1 MAGGGHNCLV
11 GVQMRCLECG
21 AESAGAAQVC
31 ARCGAPIA
39 QQSLAAVDPAAGAA
53 NYAAGWAAPA
63 VTPAIVG
70 QQPSESAPDSEVDG
84 FMLAAWAAT
93 RQFATT
99 RLRPGYDMEEVDAFL
114 GAIRDTFLGMREP
127 SLTPDEIRNKQ
138 FSTTRLRPGYDE
150 EQVDAFLDEAELRLA
165 AQVSVRCEAPVAGQE
180 SAATASAAG
189 LATQKPYVPGRGNE
203 VPPALRRVLQGY
215 SWMAWGAVFCG
226 WAVLMA
232 DAYVDNTN
240 STSDYRYL
248 LASILP
254 GVLAAILFAQH
265 IRWSWFLRRP
275 RGARGATVAACQ
287 HGGHAL
293 MLDPPRDG
301 YLSGL
306 QVRLPWWTGPETL
319 LPGES
324 VTLYGRPGGAGR
336 LLVSSSARLGALAGT
351 RRRRPVPP
359 AGEETV
365 QDIPYQPG
373 GQRAGRRYLQWGPQV
388 IFGLGLVV
396 AVAATFIA
404 FDPPLTGH
412 LGAGQLRPGNCLTAT
427 NLGLDTNNAWPDM
440 FAAVPCTSQH
450 LAEVFF
456 AGNAWPKSLA
466 AYPGDN
472 AISDQGYARCLAA
485 FNAYDGID
493 NSDSAYT
500 IEYST
505 PYGDDWASG
514 DRRLVCLAYDSTDQ
528 YPGGAP
534 VNHTIKGSQQ

>member
-1 MAGGGHNCLV
+1 
-11 GVQMRCLECG
+11 MRCLECG

-31 ARCGAPIA
+31 PRCGAPIA
-39 QQSLAAVDPAAGAA
+39 QQSLAAADAAAGAPSD
-53 NYAAGWAAPA
+53 AAGWAAPA
-63 VTPAIVG
+63 VIHAIVG

-84 FMLAAWAAT
+84 SMLAEWAAT

-114 GAIRDTFLGMREP
+114 GAIRDTFLGMRKP
-127 SLTPDEIRNKQ
+127 SLTPGEIRNKQ

-150 EQVDAFLDEAELRLA
+150 EEVDAFLDEAELRLA
-165 AQVSVRCEAPVAGQE
+165 VRVSVWSEAPVTGPE
-180 SAATASAAG
+180 SAAPASAAG
-189 LATQKPYVPGRGNE
+189 LTAQKPYVPGRGNK
-203 VPPALRRVLQGY
+203 VPPGLRRVLQGY

-232 DAYVDNTN
+232 DAYVENTN
-240 STSDYRYL
+240 STSDSRYL
-248 LASILP
+248 LASVVP
-254 GVLAAILFAQH
+254 GVLAAILFGQH
-265 IRWSWFLRRP
+265 IRWSWFLRRH
-275 RGARGATVAACQ
+275 RDARGATVAACQ

-293 MLDPPRDG
+293 MLDAPCDG
-301 YLSGL
+301 YPSEV

-324 VTLYGRPGGAGR
+324 VTFYGRPGGAGR
-336 LLVSSSARLGALAGT
+336 LLVSSSARLRAFAGMA
-351 RRRRPVPP
+351 RRGPAPP
-359 AGEETV
+359 AGGETV
-365 QDIPYQPG
+365 QDIPHQPA
-373 GQRAGRRYLQWGPQV
+373 GQRAERRYLQWGPQV

-396 AVAATFIA
+396 AVTATFFA

-412 LGAGQLRPGNCLTAT
+412 VGAGQLRTGNCLTGT

-440 FAAVPCTSQH
+440 FTGVPCTSPH

-456 AGNAWPKSLA
+456 AGNAWLKSLA

-472 AISDQGYARCLAA
+472 AISDQGYARCLTA
-485 FNAYDGID
+485 FSAYDGID

-500 IEYST
+500 IEYSA
-505 PYGDDWASG
+505 PYSDDWGSG
-514 DRRLVCLAYDSTDQ
+514 DRRLVCLAYESTDQ